1 MKSAF
6 MTKRNNGNR
15 GRGRTVA
22 AVLAL
27 MIVSGA
33 VPMLASSVQAQG
45 LSSALADPRLN
56 VPRTKAMGL
65 ACLHGQVPGC
75 QLAIVKAID
84 QARAAEGVGPMTL
97 PADYDSLSVPVQIGL
112 LTDLE
117 RVDRG
122 LPGFTGLS
130 SNLDVMAEAAALSNS
145 DPNGPNNTTWGSNWA
160 GGEASAL
167 TADYDWM
174 YNDGPGSPNL
184 DCTITSA
191 SGCWDHRQN
200 ILGNYGLHP
209 AMGAAVTKVHGV
221 TSMVELLSSAPAA
234 TSD

>member
-6 MTKRNNGNR
+6 VTKRSNGGR
-15 GRGRTVA
+15 GRGRKVA

-33 VPMLASSVQAQG
+33 VPVLASSAQAQG
-45 LSSALADPRLN
+45 LSSALANPRLN
-56 VPRTKAMGL
+56 VPRTKAMGQ
-65 ACLHGQVPGC
+65 ACLLGPVAGC
-75 QLAIVKAID
+75 QSAVVEAID
-84 QARAAEGVGPMTL
+84 QARAAEGVEPMSL
-97 PADYDSLSVPVQIGL
+97 PADYDSLSWPAQIRL

-130 SNLDVMAEAAALSNS
+130 PKLNVMAASAAVSNS
-145 DPNGPNNTTWGSNWA
+145 DPIGPNGTTWGSNWA

-167 TADYDWM
+167 FADYDWM

-184 DCTITSA
+184 DCTVSSA

-209 AMGAAVTKVHGV
+209 VIGAAVTTVHGV
-221 TSMVELLSSAPAA
+221 TSLTELLSSA
-234 TSD
+234 SD